1 MTKIRINPGACGFEA
16 MVELKQKDKNTVTV
30 SISSECKMVEKL
42 GQELNELAMM
52 DAFRHL
58 LGNPVYVK
66 GAACLKHAACPV
78 PSGILKAL
86 EVEAGFNVPKDVTMT
101 FIKEN
106 SETEEKQE

>member
-1 MTKIRINPGACGFEA
+1 MAKIKINPGACGMEV
-16 MVELKQKDKNTVTV
+16 MVAVTQKDQNTFTV
-30 SISSECKMVEKL
+30 SITSECKMVEKL

-58 LGNPVYVK
+58 LVNPVFVK

-86 EVEAGFNVPKDVTMT
+86 EVEAGLNVPRDVTMT
-101 FIKEN
+101 FVDE
-106 SETEEKQE
+106 